1 MIQAL
6 EMKLRGL
13 LKHINPRR
21 SKYSVIVKTISKP
34 NESEKVW
41 GVDFIRSKHNQK
53 QTQKLLADTDI
64 RFGSIPPQIKD
75 FLQTETRDTNPN
87 AQICNHLSNMAKTS
101 TVHNF
106 VEETLN
112 SAVFIDEQNNET
124 CQIWINEENMRE
136 GLGRGRIVVGGYL
149 WSIFLFKEYVFPV
162 EVTK

>member
-1 MIQAL
+1 
-6 EMKLRGL
+6 MKLCGL
-13 LKHINPRR
+13 LNRINPRR

-34 NESEKVW
+34 NEPEKVW
-41 GVDFIRSKHNQK
+41 GVDLIRSRHNQK

-75 FLQTETRDTNPN
+75 FLQTETRDTSPN
-87 AQICNHLSNMAKTS
+87 AQLRNHLSNMAKTS

-106 VEETLN
+106 VEKTLN
-112 SAVFIDEQNNET
+112 GTVFIDEQNNET
-124 CQIWINEENMRE
+124 CQIWINEENMRD
-136 GLGRGRIVVGGYL
+136 GLDRGRRVIDGHI